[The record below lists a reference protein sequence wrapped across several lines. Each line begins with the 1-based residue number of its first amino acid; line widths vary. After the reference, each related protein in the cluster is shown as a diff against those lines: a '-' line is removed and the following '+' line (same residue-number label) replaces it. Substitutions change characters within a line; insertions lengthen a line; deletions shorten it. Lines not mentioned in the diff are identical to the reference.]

1 MSSALLDSTV
11 DVFGQE
17 VSFQMI
23 AFAVALVV
31 VVNIIILVVTNSKPK
46 KLIAMDPEKWQPFKL
61 VEMEGISHDVIRFR
75 FALQSDKHILGLPT
89 GQHISLKYIDSEGK
103 EVQRSYTP
111 TSSNDDVGYVEFV
124 IKVYHKGVHPKFPE
138 GGNRFSVFHLTASN

>member
-1 MSSALLDSTV
+1 MSAALLDSTV

-17 VSFQMI
+17 VRFQTI
-23 AFAVALVV
+23 AIAAVVVV
-31 VVNIIILVVTNSKPK
+31 VVNIVILVVTNIKPK
-46 KLIAMDPEKWQPFKL
+46 KLIAMDPEKWQSFKL
-61 VEMEGISHDVIRFR
+61 IEMEGLSHDVIRFR

-89 GQHISLKYIDSEGK
+89 GQHISLKYIDIEGK

-111 TSSNDDVGYVEFV
+111 TSSNDDVGHVDFV

-138 GGNRFSVFHLTASN
+138 GSNHFSAIHPTAS